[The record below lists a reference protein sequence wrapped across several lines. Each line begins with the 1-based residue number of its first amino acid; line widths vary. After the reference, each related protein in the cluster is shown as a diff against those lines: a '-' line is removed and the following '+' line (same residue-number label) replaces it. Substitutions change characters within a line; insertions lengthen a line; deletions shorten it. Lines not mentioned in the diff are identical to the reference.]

1 MGAQDLSEVIAAV
14 RDKAAYPSPL
24 IAVGAMHSVTRCI
37 EADQGT
43 IVCMAGFHRIV
54 GLAGAYDSAVQARP
68 YTFARRKS
76 SSAATFCWPV
86 YCLVALRA
94 TLESAPARSR

>member
-1 MGAQDLSEVIAAV
+1 MLGSLLSPAESFRGPPSKSRQSPYSCTHTAAVGAAQDLSEVIAAV

-43 IVCMAGFHRIV
+43 IVCMAGFDRIV
-54 GLAGAYDSAVQARP
+54 GLAGAFDSAVQARP
-68 YTFARRKS
+68 
-76 SSAATFCWPV
+76 
-86 YCLVALRA
+86 CLH
-94 TLESAPARSR
+94 